1 MAWDSSRPVPW
12 KRLAIE
18 WLVIAV
24 VVGTISFFVTKNNRA
39 ANYLTIVLAGPIYIG
54 FGALLAKLGYARK
67 SVKQLRAEDAAKQA
81 QKDRDARAAGA
92 PSGPRPK
99 PAPTSR
105 TSTGPSNRPANR
117 PANKKKR

>member
-24 VVGTISFFVTKNNRA
+24 VVGGISFFVTENNRA

-67 SVKQLRAEDAAKQA
+67 SLKELRAEDAARQA
-81 QKDRDARAAGA
+81 QKARAAGA
-92 PSGPRPK
+92 SGTPTGPRPK

-105 TSTGPSNRPANR
+105 TSTGPSNRPAN
-117 PANKKKR
+117 KKKR

>member
-1 MAWDSSRPVPW
+1 MAWDQSRPVPW

-24 VVGTISFFVTKNNRA
+24 VVGAISFFVTKNNRA
-39 ANYLTIVLAGPIYIG
+39 ANYLTIVLAGPLYIG

-67 SVKQLRAEDAAKQA
+67 SVKQLRAEEAARQE
-81 QKDRDARAAGA
+81 QKARETARGGGTA
-92 PSGPRPK
+92 GPRPK

-105 TSTGPSNRPANR
+105 TSSGPTNRPS
-117 PANKKKR
+117 NKKKKR

>member
-18 WLVIAV
+18 WLVIAI
-24 VVGTISFFVTKNNRA
+24 VVGAISFFVSKNHRA
-39 ANYLTIVLAGPIYIG
+39 ANYLTIVMAGPIYVG

-67 SVKQLRAEDAAKQA
+67 TVKELRAEDAARQA
-81 QKDRDARAAGA
+81 QTARSTTASGA
-92 PSGPRPK
+92 PPGPRPK

-105 TSTGPSNRPANR
+105 TSSGPANR
-117 PANKKKR
+117 PANKKNR